1 MPPKMERGT
10 GKCGRR
16 LELWVGRRRLPCN
29 AVPEVM
35 LRPYGPEGG
44 YSEWA
49 IAGCAASLRGFSPLR
64 FTGTS
69 AGSFVAGGFRFG
81 HTLDLTGS
89 GSGRCGSV
97 CGPNGKAELMRYP
110 VQSAQQE
117 AGAQYAR
124 GAAVAGWT

>member
-1 MPPKMERGT
+1 MPPKMEQGT

-16 LELWVGRRRLPCN
+16 LELWVGRRRLSGN

-69 AGSFVAGGFRFG
+69 AGSFVAGGFRVG
-81 HTLDLTGS
+81 RTLDLAGS
-89 GSGRCGSV
+89 SGGRWDSV
-97 CGPNGKAELMRYP
+97 RGPNGKAELMLYP

-124 GAAVAGWT
+124 GAALAGRD